1 MKSALKKKPFTE
13 GTLFHTFGKK
23 TSLEKTALE
32 KTFIKKASS
41 RKASPSRKAFL
52 TFNYLLMVVVCLSC
66 VLPFVHLL
74 AVSLS
79 GRSAVA
85 AGKVT
90 FFPIDFTLSSYEY
103 ALVKG
108 DFLHALVN
116 SLARTFLGTMV
127 NLTLMVITA
136 YPLSKGRDRLLGR
149 NLYMAYFV
157 FTMLFS
163 GGLIPGYLLITQQ
176 LHLTNSFWALILPGL
191 ATPYNIFIMR
201 NFFLSVPNSLE
212 ESARIDGAGYT
223 RIFWQIIMPLSKP
236 VLVTVGLWI
245 AVGHWQA
252 WYDNLLY
259 LQKPDKWGLQMILRE
274 LLVNNQQSNITQ
286 TVKNTFGTAGA
297 VDERQLKSAV
307 IVISILPM
315 VILYPFLQKFMNK
328 GIIIGAVKG

>member
-41 RKASPSRKAFL
+41 RKASPSRNAFL

-127 NLTLMVITA
+127 NLTLMVLTA

-163 GGLIPGYLLITQQ
+163 GGMIPLYLVVSKTGLKDTIW
-176 LHLTNSFWALILPGL
+176 SLILPGAL
-191 ATPYNIFIMR
+191 PIYNMIILMNFIR
-201 NFFLSVPNSLE
+201 SQPE
-212 ESARIDGAGYT
+212 ELQEAARMDGATEFQLLYKVVL
-223 RIFWQIIMPLSKP
+223 PLLKP
-236 VLVTVGLWI
+236 SLATVGLFCI
-245 AVGHWQA
+245 VGHWNDWFSGIIYMSSRDQYPLATYMQTLLRSFESLMRQA
-252 WYDNLLY
+252 GTNYS
-259 LQKPDKWGLQMILRE
+259 Q
-274 LLVNNQQSNITQ
+274 LVGQINVQ
-286 TVKNTFGTAGA
+286 TGRSA
-297 VDERQLKSAV
+297 QLFLAA
-307 IVISILPM
+307 LPVM
-315 VILYPFLQKFMNK
+315 LVYPFLQKYFTS
-328 GIIIGAVKG
+328 GLTLGSVKG